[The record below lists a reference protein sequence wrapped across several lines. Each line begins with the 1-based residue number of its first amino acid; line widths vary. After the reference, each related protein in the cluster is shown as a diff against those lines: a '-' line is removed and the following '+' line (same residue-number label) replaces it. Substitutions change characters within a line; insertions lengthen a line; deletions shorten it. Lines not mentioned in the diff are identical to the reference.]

1 MPTKKQLAALSRGR
15 AIRAANLKKKA
26 TKGKYKKGKR
36 CLKTKKKTNF
46 GWGTIGS
53 LLMKGGKALFTAYP
67 FIKEGLQF
75 NRIFRKQVDDL
86 FGNINESRINTT
98 PIKQVL
104 DKIYQDM
111 SLRDPEMRHPLFE
124 DIDNLNKIINL
135 IETRQNK
142 WSDETLERNVEQMTS
157 EFRRIVSEYKKI
169 CRN

>member
-1 MPTKKQLAALSRGR
+1 
-15 AIRAANLKKKA
+15 
-26 TKGKYKKGKR
+26 
-36 CLKTKKKTNF
+36 
-46 GWGTIGS
+46 
-53 LLMKGGKALFTAYP
+53 
-67 FIKEGLQF
+67 
-75 NRIFRKQVDDL
+75 
-86 FGNINESRINTT
+86 
-98 PIKQVL
+98 
-104 DKIYQDM
+104 M